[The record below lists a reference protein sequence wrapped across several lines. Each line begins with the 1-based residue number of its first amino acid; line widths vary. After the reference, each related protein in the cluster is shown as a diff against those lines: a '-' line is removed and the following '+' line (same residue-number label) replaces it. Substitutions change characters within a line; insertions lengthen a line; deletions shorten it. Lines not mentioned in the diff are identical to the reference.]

1 MGVRLILI
9 GPPGVGKGTQAA
21 KLQQAYGVV
30 PLSSGN
36 IFRAEIQAGTPLGL
50 QAKKY
55 LDSGELVPDEVTI
68 GMMQTRLSDPEVVE
82 SGFILDGF
90 PRTLEQAVALDKLLD
105 TLNLALDAAIVLEVD
120 DEIVVDRLSGRLIC
134 PNCGEIFHRT
144 HRPPATPGFCDKC
157 QGQLTVRV
165 DDNAETI
172 RNRLRVSHEATAP
185 ILDYY
190 ERRGILIR
198 VDGAQSP
205 DEVFAVVTAGLGS

>member
-1 MGVRLILI
+1 MRLILI

-21 KLQQAYGVV
+21 KLQHALGVV

-36 IFRAEIQAGTPLGL
+36 IFRAEIQAGSPLGL

-55 LDSGELVPDEVTI
+55 LDAGELVPDEVTI
-68 GMMQTRLSDPEVVE
+68 GMMQSRLSNPDVLE
-82 SGFILDGF
+82 SGFVLDGF
-90 PRTLEQAVALDKLLD
+90 PRTLEQAVALDKM
-105 TLNLALDAAIVLEVD
+105 LAELKLTLDAAIVLEVD

-134 PNCGEIFHRT
+134 PNCGEIFHKT
-144 HRPPATPGFCDKC
+144 HRPPKSTGFCDKC
-157 QGQLTVRV
+157 QGELTVRV

-190 ERRGILIR
+190 EKRGVLIR

-205 DEVFAVVTAGLGS
+205 DEVFAEVTAGLSS